1 MITKPSKHSL
11 LRSIYFVLSFQSHN
25 ITMIYKTW
33 NDKQKRYCY
42 ETRYIKDEIIMQEY
56 EIYEIQNTEQ

>member
-1 MITKPSKHSL
+1 
-11 LRSIYFVLSFQSHN
+11 
-25 ITMIYKTW
+25 MIYKTW
-33 NDKQKRYCY
+33 NDKQKRYWY